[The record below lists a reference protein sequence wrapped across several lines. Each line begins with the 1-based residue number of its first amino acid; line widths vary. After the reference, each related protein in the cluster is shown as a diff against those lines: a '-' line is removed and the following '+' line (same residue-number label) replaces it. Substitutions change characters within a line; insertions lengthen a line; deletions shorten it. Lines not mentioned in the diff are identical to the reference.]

1 MLLKKL
7 LFLSLPLIFV
17 YWRSRTAQ
25 QAVRWLFRGVVPQ
38 DGTFGKV
45 LNELRQPPDGT
56 TVAGDSARG
65 VPPRPKSLANRV
77 ANNWPAFLAFVAGV
91 TITAIMYARFARPE

>member
-7 LFLSLPLIFV
+7 LFLSLPLILV

-25 QAVRWLFRGVVPQ
+25 QAVRWLFRGVIPQ

-45 LNELRQPPDGT
+45 LNELRQTPGET
-56 TVAGDSARG
+56 TMSNDPARG
-65 VPPRPKSLANRV
+65 VRPRPLSLAARV
-77 ANNWPAFLAFVAGV
+77 ANNWPVFLAFVAGV

>member
-7 LFLSLPLIFV
+7 LFLSLPLILL

-25 QAVRWLFRGVVPQ
+25 QALRWLFRGVLPQ
-38 DGTFGKV
+38 DGAFGKV
-45 LNELRQPPDGT
+45 LNELRQAPDGT
-56 TVAGDSARG
+56 TVTGDTARG
-65 VPPRPKSLANRV
+65 VRPRPNGLAARV